1 MNVDTGQLGTLDELL
16 KAAKPGE
23 RVIPATLIGLPGA
36 VGGILQAA
44 GRWDRDEARRRF
56 IERNNA
62 AAKVTMAAVYGP
74 RKPLREVRA
83 ELRAQKA
90 AEAQP

>member
-23 RVIPATLIGLPGA
+23 RVIPATIIPA
-36 VGGILQAA
+36 PAQ
-44 GRWDRDEARRRF
+44 EARP
-56 IERNNA
+56 A
-62 AAKVTMAAVYGP
+62 PATYGP

-83 ELRAQKA
+83 ELKA
-90 AEAQP
+90 ARDQGG